1 MKLIKIEKEL
11 VPYLWSNVRSLLEKP
26 INRVLDEC
34 GLEDIYNCLING
46 INELWVL
53 VDEENEIILSATTEF
68 IRYPKQIVFQVIL
81 VGAKNNRLNDWVDYC
96 WNDHSPLIYYAKQN
110 GASKIQSNVRDG
122 FVKVLDKYN
131 FKKVST
137 LVVKEI

>member
-11 VPYLWSNVRSLLEKP
+11 IPYLWSHVRSLLEKP
-26 INRVLDEC
+26 VNRVSDEC
-34 GLEDIYNCLING
+34 GLEDVYNCLING

-96 WNDHSPLIYYAKQN
+96 WNDYSPLIYYAKQN